1 MIKNYIS
8 KFKQLQPT
16 AKAAICFTI
25 CNLFLKGIN
34 LLTTPVFTR
43 LISDYEY
50 GTLSIFMSYEQF
62 LLIFATWEISL
73 GAYQKGIFKY
83 KDNLP
88 FFTSSMQI
96 FSNLLTITLFV
107 LLFVFKKTVYSFT
120 GMDTD
125 VLMVVFLFLM
135 MQPAYNSFIIRK
147 QANYEYWP
155 VITIT
160 TIYTLLNLIVPI
172 VALILFGRTAKI
184 KFCATMIASMS
195 VCVSFYCV
203 NLKGYWKL
211 KGNIRKLKEQWKFI
225 CSFQMPLVLHSL
237 SFLVLGQ
244 ADRVMIGKMV
254 GNAQA
259 GFYSIAYTL
268 ASIISIIQN
277 SINQVLVPWCYRKM
291 DEKAYSEIKKNT
303 NYLLI
308 GIGAIALGTILVAP
322 ELMKILYTK
331 EYYEAVWSIPPVT
344 AGVYF
349 VFLYSVF
356 VNIESYFSK
365 TTYIMYVSIACG
377 ILNVILNFLLIG
389 VFGYIVC
396 GYTTMVSYIA
406 FAIGHYYFMKKVCK
420 HEIPGVEVFDVK
432 KIVLISGAVVVAAIL
447 ITLIYPYW
455 MIRYGILSIMVSVGI
470 IYRKKLIAFSRTV
483 FSKNNA

>member
-1 MIKNYIS
+1 MIKKYIS
-8 KFKQLQPT
+8 KFKNLQPT

-43 LISDYEY
+43 MLSDYEY
-50 GTLSIFMSYEQF
+50 GTLSLFMSYEQF

-83 KDNLP
+83 KDDLK
-88 FFTSSMQI
+88 FFTSSTQVFTNLITIALFAILFI
-96 FSNLLTITLFV
+96 FRKL
-107 LLFVFKKTVYSFT
+107 VYSFT
-120 GMDTD
+120 GMDAE
-125 VLMVVFLFLM
+125 LLILLFLFYM
-135 MQPAYNSFIIRK
+135 MQPAYSSFTIRK
-147 QANYEYWP
+147 QAQYEYKP
-155 VITIT
+155 VIFIT
-160 TIYTLLNLIVPI
+160 TVYTLVNVIVPMI
-172 VALILFGRTAKI
+172 ALVLFGRTAKI
-184 KFCATMIASMS
+184 KLGATLIASI
-195 VCVSFYCV
+195 CVFVYFYCC
-203 NLKGYWKL
+203 NLKDYKKL
-211 KGNIRKLKEQWKFI
+211 KKNKEQVKEQWQFLS
-225 CSFQMPLVLHSL
+225 SFQAPLVLHSL

-277 SINQVLVPWCYRKM
+277 SINQVLIPWCYRKM
-291 DEKAYSEIKKNT
+291 DEKAYSDIKKNT

-308 GIGAIALGTILVAP
+308 GMGVLALGTILIAP
-322 ELMKILYTK
+322 ELMKILYT
-331 EYYEAVWSIPPVT
+331 EDYYEAVWSIPPITV
-344 AGVYF
+344 GVYF
-349 VFLYSVF
+349 IFLYSIF

-377 ILNVILNFLLIG
+377 ILNVILNFLLID

-406 FAIGHYYFMKKVCK
+406 FAIGHYYFMRKVCK
-420 HEIPGVEVFDVK
+420 KEIPGVLLFDIK
-432 KIVLISGAVVVAAIL
+432 RIILISVCVVAASIM
-447 ITLIYPYW
+447 IIFMYPYW
-455 MIRYGILSIMVSVGI
+455 LVRYGIILIMVMIGLW
-470 IYRKKLIAFSRTV
+470 YRKPLLTFVKSTLG
-483 FSKNNA
+483 K

>member
-1 MIKNYIS
+1 MIKEYIS
-8 KFKQLQPT
+8 KFKKLQPT

-43 LISDYEY
+43 MISDYEY
-50 GTLSIFMSYEQF
+50 GTLSLFMSYEQF

-88 FFTSSMQI
+88 FFTSSMQL
-96 FSNLLTITLFV
+96 FSNIITV
-107 LLFVFKKTVYSFT
+107 LLFLVLFAFKNHVYSFT
-120 GMDTD
+120 GMDTQ
-125 VLMVVFLFLM
+125 VLFFVFVFLM

-155 VITIT
+155 VIFIT
-160 TIYTLLNLIVPI
+160 TLYTFLNVIVPV

-184 KFCATMIASMS
+184 KFCATMIASI
-195 VCVSFYCV
+195 CVFLYFYFS
-203 NLKGYWKL
+203 NLKYYWSL
-211 KGNIRKLKEQWKFI
+211 KENIRKVKEQWEFI
-225 CSFQMPLVLHSL
+225 CAFQMPLVLHSL

-277 SINQVLVPWCYRKM
+277 SINQVLIPWCYRKM
-291 DEKAYSEIKKNT
+291 DEKSYPEIKKNT

-308 GIGAIALGTILVAP
+308 GMGVIALGTILIAP
-322 ELMKILYTK
+322 ELMKILYT
-331 EYYEAVWSIPPVT
+331 EDYYEAVWSIPPITV
-344 AGVYF
+344 GVYF

-365 TTYIMYVSIACG
+365 TTYIMYVSVACG
-377 ILNVILNFLLIG
+377 ILNVILNYLLID

-396 GYTTMVSYIA
+396 GYTTMVSYMA
-406 FAIGHYYFMKKVCK
+406 FAVGHYYFMKRVCRS
-420 HEIPGVEVFDVK
+420 EIPGVELFDIK
-432 KIVLISGAVVVAAIL
+432 RIILISVAVVAAAVMIIFL
-447 ITLIYPYW
+447 YPYW
-455 MIRYGILSIMVSVGI
+455 MIRYGLILGMVI
-470 IYRKKLIAFSRTV
+470 IAFYYRKPLLAFIRTTL
-483 FSKNNA
+483 NR

>member
-1 MIKNYIS
+1 MIRNYIS
-8 KFKQLQPT
+8 KFKNLQPT

-25 CNLFLKGIN
+25 CNLCLKGIN

-50 GTLSIFMSYEQF
+50 GTLSLFMSYEQF

-88 FFTSSMQI
+88 FFTSSMQA
-96 FSNLLTITLFV
+96 FSNIITVGLF
-107 LLFVFKKTVYSFT
+107 LILFVFRNLVYSFT
-120 GMDTD
+120 GMDTE
-125 VLMVVFLFLM
+125 VLFFVFLFLM

-147 QANYEYWP
+147 QANYDYWP
-155 VITIT
+155 VIFIT
-160 TIYTLLNLIVPI
+160 TIYTLLNVIVPV
-172 VALILFGRTAKI
+172 VALAVFERTAKV
-184 KFCATMIASMS
+184 KFCTGIIAS
-195 VCVSFYCV
+195 VGVFLTFYLS
-203 NLKGYWKL
+203 NLKNYWKL
-211 KGNIRKLKEQWKFI
+211 VKNIQKVKEQWKFI
-225 CSFQMPLVLHSL
+225 CSFQLPLVLHSL

-291 DEKAYSEIKKNT
+291 DEKSYSEIKKNT
-303 NYLLI
+303 NYLLM
-308 GIGAIALGTILVAP
+308 GMGVIALGTILIAP
-322 ELMKILYTK
+322 ELMKILYT
-331 EYYEAVWSIPPVT
+331 EDYYEAVWSIPPITV
-344 AGVYF
+344 GVYF

-365 TTYIMYVSIACG
+365 TTYIMYVSVACG
-377 ILNVILNFLLIG
+377 ILNIILNYLLID

-406 FAIGHYYFMKKVCK
+406 FSVGHFYFMKKVCK
-420 HEIPGVEVFDVK
+420 DEIPG
-432 KIVLISGAVVVAAIL
+432 IVLFDIKGIIFISIAVIIFSVMIIFL
-447 ITLIYPYW
+447 YPYW
-455 MIRYGILSIMVSVGI
+455 IIRYGIILCAAIAAVWKRKNIMELIGKTIV
-470 IYRKKLIAFSRTV
+470 KKA
-483 FSKNNA
+483 